1 MNRTIVF
8 IGKTMS
14 NGGFEIFHEI
24 TWAVDEDFNELIK
37 YGPISINQ
45 TTAEKI
51 EGLEGLS
58 LRSKILLSAVAGA
71 AIQYLMDKAIP
82 FTGEWEIAVEEE
94 VCD

>member
-1 MNRTIVF
+1 MNRAIVF

-14 NGGFEIFHEI
+14 NGGFEIYNELE
-24 TWAVDEDFNELIK
+24 WAVDEDFSELVK
-37 YGPISINQ
+37 HGPISISE

-58 LRSKILLSAVAGA
+58 IRSKILLSAVAGA